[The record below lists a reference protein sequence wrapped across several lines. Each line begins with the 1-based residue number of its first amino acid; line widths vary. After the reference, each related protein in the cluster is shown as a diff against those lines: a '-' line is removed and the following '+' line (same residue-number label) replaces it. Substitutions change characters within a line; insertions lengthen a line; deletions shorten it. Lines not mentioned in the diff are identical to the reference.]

1 MKTLKFTKEEL
12 TELCF
17 ALLND
22 KLKRT
27 KTGQKNFEKGR
38 RKLLNELKQFQN
50 A

>member
-1 MKTLKFTKEEL
+1 MKNLKLTKEQL

-17 ALLND
+17 TLLKD

-27 KTGQKNFEKGR
+27 KTGQKNFEKGI
-38 RKLLNELKQFQN
+38 RKLLNELKELEN